1 MGPGLSHKGTDFWR
15 PVASPA
21 NSGPR
26 SPWPP
31 GGVLI
36 PASWSLPSF
45 PTQLHPLEFMPAL
58 GHLLGIEPH
67 TLSCLTWG
75 ELVSCPPDLG
85 MLVDHFALGPAH
97 LVCASVCVCVY
108 CLCHLCTPHSLEYT
122 RGHTTVGTSR
132 MQYLWTA
139 A

>member
-26 SPWPP
+26 SLWPP
-31 GGVLI
+31 GGVLM
-36 PASWSLPSF
+36 PAAWSLPSF

-67 TLSCLTWG
+67 TLSCLT
-75 ELVSCPPDLG
+75 
-85 MLVDHFALGPAH
+85 
-97 LVCASVCVCVY
+97 
-108 CLCHLCTPHSLEYT
+108 
-122 RGHTTVGTSR
+122 
-132 MQYLWTA
+132 
-139 A
+139 